1 MDICLWWGDFSGKRG
16 KPSKD
21 ARINGCIFVCCL
33 TLKKPQNI
41 ACIFVTSGFEPLNL
55 RQSCDNRVDV
65 WLIHGPMAAADFMTC
80 QTIKNLRQLPNT
92 ETFTYADFY
101 GCKTI

>member
-1 MDICLWWGDFSGKRG
+1 MSWSIQPSFAKIRDFGLS
-16 KPSKD
+16 PNFNLIWTQS
-21 ARINGCIFVCCL
+21 V
-33 TLKKPQNI
+33 
-41 ACIFVTSGFEPLNL
+41 NL

-65 WLIHGPMAAADFMTC
+65 WLIHGPMTAADFMTC

-92 ETFTYADFY
+92 ETFTYVDFY

>member
-1 MDICLWWGDFSGKRG
+1 MFVGELQK
-16 KPSKD
+16 KPSKY
-21 ARINGCIFVCCL
+21 
-33 TLKKPQNI
+33 
-41 ACIFVTSGFEPLNL
+41 CIFVTSGFEPFNL

-65 WLIHGPMAAADFMTC
+65 WLIHGPMTAADFMTC